1 MGYRWGDQEG
11 GHCKTPARR
20 GWRLDG
26 RGSRGGRGGLM
37 LSVAKVELK
46 KGMQVGGRASLG
58 RRQGQLPA

>member
-1 MGYRWGDQEG
+1 
-11 GHCKTPARR
+11 
-20 GWRLDG
+20 
-26 RGSRGGRGGLM
+26 M